1 MKLKQL
7 KLKQSVT
14 SLTDS
19 EMKNVIGGTYL
30 DPIVESGVCYYGK
43 CEGIYTYMN
52 PDGQGF
58 RLMCNTP
65 YTDCF

>member
-19 EMKNVIGGTYL
+19 EMKNVIGGTQR
-30 DPIVESGVCYYGK
+30 DESSCHGVCYV
-43 CEGIYTYMN
+43 GIY
-52 PDGQGF
+52 QGNYDW
-58 RLMCNTP
+58 REVGNDYKCVCNYFVP
-65 YTDCF
+65 